1 MSGGDPKDIQIAFG
15 ISHAEVFNSLWLV
28 VDAINSTPSFDIEY
42 PSEHGA
48 QLRIARGFKAISEA
62 NFHNCAGCIDG
73 LLIWILK
80 PTDEETEKH
89 KCPATKFY
97 CARKHKFGLNM
108 QGVCDARKRF
118 LNVTIEHPGSMLD
131 YLAYI
136 SSKFAN
142 TIESEDFLAPG
153 LCLFGDNAYA
163 NKETMAI
170 PFRAIGSGPKD
181 AYNYYHSQVRIN
193 IECAFG
199 ILVRRFGL
207 LRRAMPSNLTINKIR
222 ALVQAICKIHRQ

>member
-1 MSGGDPKDIQIAFG
+1 
-15 ISHAEVFNSLWLV
+15 
-28 VDAINSTPSFDIEY
+28 
-42 PSEHGA
+42 
-48 QLRIARGFKAISEA
+48 
-62 NFHNCAGCIDG
+62 
-73 LLIWILK
+73 
-80 PTDEETEKH
+80 
-89 KCPATKFY
+89 
-97 CARKHKFGLNM
+97 M
-108 QGVCDARKRF
+108 QDVCDARKRF
-118 LNVTIEHPGSMLD
+118 LNVTIEHPGSTSD

-222 ALVQAICKIHRQ
+222 ALVQAMCKIHNFCIDNDDAEEPPPPTGTDLAHIIGDEGGIMQLGGVVGGGEHRLDYNHRVVDNKTTEPREKLLQIVTDSGLRRRIPKRWREIMSEHLTTNI